1 MTKINLIA
9 QLLMGAALF
18 TGMVLARR
26 KRFRAHA
33 ICQSAVVLLNL
44 IPIFYFMAPVFHRAV
59 QPGLPRRLNDSFFSV
74 STAHAAVGTI
84 AEILG
89 IYIILVAG
97 TKLVPEAF
105 RFKNWK
111 RWMRL
116 ELTIWWITIALG
128 LVTYYVWYEGQ
139 APDRNADQSSTS
151 QVSTTP
157 TGSNAATPPSVAKTM
172 TVTISNFEFTPKDLV
187 VEAGTTV
194 VWKNTS
200 GRHTVVA
207 DDSGFDSAVL
217 VAGQEFRRTFNS
229 EGTFKYYCSL
239 HGAAGG
245 KDMAGTIVVK
255 ASIKQ

>member
-9 QLLMGAALF
+9 QLLMGAALLA
-18 TGMVLARR
+18 GMVLARH
-26 KRFRAHA
+26 KHFRAHA

-59 QPGLPRRLNDSFFSV
+59 QPGLPRHLNDSFFSV
-74 STAHAAVGTI
+74 PTVHATLGAI
-84 AEILG
+84 AEVFG

-97 TKLVPEAF
+97 ARIVPERL

-116 ELTIWWITIALG
+116 ELALWWMTIAMGLG
-128 LVTYYVWYEGQ
+128 TYYVWYVRPSTSGSDGQ
-139 APDRNADQSSTS
+139 APSSQASSTPP
-151 QVSTTP
+151 VM
-157 TGSNAATPPSVAKTM
+157 GAATTQSPEKTVA
-172 TVTISNFEFTPKDLV
+172 VNIGNFAFTPKDLT

-194 VWKNTS
+194 VWRNNT

-207 DDSGFDSAVL
+207 DDSGFESSVL
-217 VAGQEFRRTFNS
+217 ATGEEFRRKFES
-229 EGTFKYYCSL
+229 EGTIRYYCSL

-245 KDMAGTIVVK
+245 KDMAGTITVK
-255 ASIKQ
+255 PATRP